1 MATTWNDL
9 AKKVFSKEDKER
21 IVEFAQR
28 AETNSDN
35 CTREV
40 LMTAWQY
47 TKFGEGE
54 NAYEDN
60 IEDWILDGSLETLI
74 SVYKDV
80 EFQKVM
86 DKLNY
91 YID

>member
-9 AKKVFSKEDKER
+9 AKEVFSEEDKKR
-21 IVEFAQR
+21 IVKFAQR

-47 TKFGEGE
+47 TKIGRGE

-60 IEDWILDGSLETLI
+60 TEAWILDASLETLV
-74 SVYKDV
+74 SVYKDID
-80 EFQKVM
+80 FQ
-86 DKLNY
+86 
-91 YID
+91 